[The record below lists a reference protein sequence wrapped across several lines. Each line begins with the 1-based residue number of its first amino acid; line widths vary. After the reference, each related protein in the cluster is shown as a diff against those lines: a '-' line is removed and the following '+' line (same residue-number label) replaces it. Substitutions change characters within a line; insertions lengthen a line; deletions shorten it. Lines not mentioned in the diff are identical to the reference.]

1 MVRLQDDFDNAINEE
16 WKRENPIPDIYPR
29 YTNFT
34 KLSEDLEKLKIE
46 MCQDENNKLINTIYN
61 LYLHQNETSVNN
73 TIMKHVDQIKNTET
87 KQDLINHLLNVIPRG
102 NYTLFHVC
110 HSGTE
115 RNPLFQVP
123 HFSYGGLSLPDM
135 SYYTERKEL
144 KEPLLDLIFSQL
156 SYLNISVTK
165 EDLEF
170 IWKLET
176 ILSTYHYTKAEKREP
191 LKTYHPTTMYS
202 LQETMKPYFDN
213 ITNVFPDEYHDI
225 VLNNHHIFNG
235 FKRVVEEFSL
245 QQLQTWFIWRTIKG
259 YSSVTQSE
267 LYTNNFHF
275 YSNTLN
281 GVKTPKC
288 LEKRGAQF
296 TEGMLEDVFTK
307 IYLEQHVDSE
317 LKENFGSFVE
327 DIRSTLRKKL
337 ENASWMCSE
346 TKVKAIDKLDNM
358 TLKTVGPTHYKDY
371 SRFEKD
377 YTNIIEFIDDYY
389 AWDWEVLEVKE
400 KMYNLRDPNT
410 WLMSAMTIN
419 AYYHPS
425 YNEIVFPAG
434 ILQEPFYSVNQ
445 TFGENAGGIGAV
457 IAHEMT
463 HGFDDQGS
471 LFDKN
476 GYLHTWWSKETKENY
491 DNIIK
496 KMEDHFNTLVYED
509 KQVNGK
515 LTQGENLADLGGL
528 QTSLSLCKDDETK
541 KDCLFSW
548 AKIWRANSRREYAQ
562 QMIVLDPHSPPHW
575 RINGILQHLSDFYR
589 LFNVSEN
596 DKLFLQPKLR
606 CMLWSE

>member
-1 MVRLQDDFDNAINEE
+1 
-16 WKRENPIPDIYPR
+16 
-29 YTNFT
+29 
-34 KLSEDLEKLKIE
+34 
-46 MCQDENNKLINTIYN
+46 
-61 LYLHQNETSVNN
+61 
-73 TIMKHVDQIKNTET
+73 
-87 KQDLINHLLNVIPRG
+87 
-102 NYTLFHVC
+102 
-110 HSGTE
+110 
-115 RNPLFQVP
+115 
-123 HFSYGGLSLPDM
+123 
-135 SYYTERKEL
+135 
-144 KEPLLDLIFSQL
+144 
-156 SYLNISVTK
+156 
-165 EDLEF
+165 
-170 IWKLET
+170 
-176 ILSTYHYTKAEKREP
+176 
-191 LKTYHPTTMYS
+191 MYA
-202 LQETMKPYFDN
+202 LQETMTPYFDN
-213 ITNVFPDEYHDI
+213 ISNVFPDEYHDI

-235 FKRVVEEFSL
+235 FKRVIEEFSL
-245 QQLQTWFIWRTIKG
+245 EQLQTWFIWRTIKG

-267 LYTNNFHF
+267 LYTNNFNF
-275 YSNTLN
+275 YSNRLN

-296 TEGMLEDVFTK
+296 TEDMLEDVFTK
-307 IYLEQHVDSE
+307 IYLEHHVDSK
-317 LKENFGSFVE
+317 LKQNFGSFVE

-337 ENASWMCSE
+337 ENASWMCEE
-346 TKVKAIDKLDNM
+346 TRVKAIDKLDNM

-371 SRFEKD
+371 SRFEKE

-434 ILQEPFYSVNQ
+434 ILQEPFYGVNQ
-445 TFGENAGGIGAV
+445 TFGENVGGIGAV

-476 GYLHTWWSKETKENY
+476 GYLHAWWSKETKENY

-509 KQVNGK
+509 KQINGK

-541 KDCLFSW
+541 RDCLFSW
-548 AKIWRANSRREYAQ
+548 AKIWRANTRREYAQ
-562 QMIVLDPHSPPHW
+562 QMIVLDPHSPPHL
-575 RINGILQHLSDFYR
+575 RINGILQHLTDFYR
-589 LFNVSEN
+589 LFDVKQD
-596 DKLFLQPKLR
+596 DKLFLEPNKR